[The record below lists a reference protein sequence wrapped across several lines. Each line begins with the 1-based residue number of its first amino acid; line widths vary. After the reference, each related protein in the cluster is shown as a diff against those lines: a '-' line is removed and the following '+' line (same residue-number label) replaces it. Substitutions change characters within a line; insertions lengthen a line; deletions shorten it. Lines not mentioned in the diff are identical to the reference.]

1 MESPGAGQPHV
12 VEGTPRDCLE
22 KSVTMTVGKTR
33 GTQTLEDAFPEA
45 VAWPLNA
52 KGLAENH
59 TVEAMDPEARMNSEI
74 MRLLDAEDHANA
86 EKRSKEQEGAA
97 IAKEKADAEARA
109 RADVAEKARKKQDE
123 ATRAR
128 VNADAAKKA
137 AKKERKTLREA
148 AKRANTSKDK

>member
-1 MESPGAGQPHV
+1 MCDYICWENK
-12 VEGTPRDCLE
+12 R
-22 KSVTMTVGKTR
+22 
-33 GTQTLEDAFPEA
+33 TQTLEYASPEA
-45 VAWPLNA
+45 VQWPLDE

-59 TVEAMDPEARMNSEI
+59 TVEAMDPEAQMNSEI
-74 MRLLDAEDHANA
+74 MRLLDAEDHTNA
-86 EKRSKEQEGAA
+86 EKTSKEQEEAA
-97 IAKEKADAEARA
+97 RAKEKADAETRA
-109 RADVAEKARKKQDE
+109 RADVAEKARKKQEE